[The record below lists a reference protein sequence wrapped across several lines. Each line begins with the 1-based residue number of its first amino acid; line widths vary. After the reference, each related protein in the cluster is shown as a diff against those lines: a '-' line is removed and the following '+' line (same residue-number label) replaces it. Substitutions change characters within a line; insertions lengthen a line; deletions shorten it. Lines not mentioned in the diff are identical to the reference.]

1 MHGMR
6 GPEPSDRERDHYEWR
21 VQDGFDLEG
30 FLGQPLVARVATVG
44 RVGPTVRP
52 VWYLWDKQA
61 FWWLTGGWSNLA
73 QLVERDPRVALVVDT
88 CDLER
93 GEVLQVT
100 ARGAAVVQ
108 PFGAGRAPLPGVR
121 RAPPA
126 PLSGWRLR
134 RPHYEIR
141 RVGADDASSP
151 RPLVLRSPAKGRK
164 TPSSAG
170 ILNGNVQ
177 ASRQPLTRQD
187 AW

>member
-1 MHGMR
+1 MCSL
-6 GPEPSDRERDHYEWR
+6 EPSDRERDHGKWR

-52 VWYLWDKQA
+52 VWYLWDKHA

-108 PFGAGRAPLPGVR
+108 PFDADRARRWGRRYLGSDERHWRRFQDGVFDDPTTR
-121 RAPPA
+121 FVVLEPTTLRARD
-126 PLSGWRLR
+126 LS
-134 RPHYEIR
+134 Y
-141 RVGADDASSP
+141 
-151 RPLVLRSPAKGRK
+151 
-164 TPSSAG
+164 
-170 ILNGNVQ
+170 
-177 ASRQPLTRQD
+177 
-187 AW
+187 